1 MSTIVE
7 KGSLSE
13 EKAISSG
20 NVQTIRVDYDK
31 LDTLMNL
38 MAELV
43 IARSYISQALKKYGI
58 KEVDD
63 SIAQLNRIT
72 LDLQNIVMK
81 IRTVPVKQLWS
92 KVEQWIEQSAKKE
105 KREIRLQKIGEETE
119 LDRALSDE
127 MEQPLNDI
135 YQVICDFD
143 FESKEGR
150 LKKGKPPV
158 NQLILQAKH
167 EGNHLVLEII
177 SDGGQLNRERIL
189 QMASSKLG
197 VSDLDMQRMD
207 DQEVNGLVF
216 QQGVSPLSKVKQI
229 VESFNGSIFME
240 HVDGRG
246 TKFQVLLPLSL
257 AIIQALLV
265 KTGES
270 VFAIPIANIDSTM
283 NIAIDDV
290 QIVQSKE
297 VVVIRGEIIPIARLH
312 KEFGIE
318 PKADKNAHIVIVQ
331 IGQKKCAFMV
341 DSLIGQEDIVIKP
354 LGKLFKEVDVFTG
367 AAILG
372 DGRIALI
379 LDIPTIIKQR

>member
-1 MSTIVE
+1 MSTIAE

-13 EKAISSG
+13 EKTISSA
-20 NVQTIRVDYDK
+20 NAQTIRVDYDK

-92 KVEQWIEQSAKKE
+92 KGEEWIEQSAKKQ

-143 FESKEGR
+143 FESKEER
-150 LKKGKPPV
+150 MKKGKPPV
-158 NQLILQAKH
+158 NQLVLQAKH

-197 VSDLDMQRMD
+197 ISDLDMQRMD

-229 VESFNGSIFME
+229 VESLNGSIFLE
-240 HVDGRG
+240 HLDGRG
-246 TKFQVLLPLSL
+246 TKVQVLLPLSL

-318 PKADKNAHIVIVQ
+318 PNVDKNAHIVIVQ

-367 AAILG
+367 AARLG
-372 DGRIALI
+372 DGKIALI